1 MVQVVTRCVCLH
13 LNLAL
18 TVCVGEQLAGISA
31 NNILKQMIG
40 LVGVRKY
47 VNSLHN
53 SYYDCI

>member
-31 NNILKQMIG
+31 NNILK
-40 LVGVRKY
+40 LGVRKY